1 MRGEKAGCFL
11 NLFNHLGSPPR
22 ARGKAGTGQGGTGRE
37 GITPACAGKSP
48 SFWCSSRC
56 CTDHPRVRGEK
67 LLGPCKLALEAGSPP
82 RARGKEQQKTLASE
96 MKGITPACAGKSAQ
110 GPCLTDKNKDHPRVR
125 GEKKALPATVARSPG
140 SPPRARGK
148 VDGLE
153 DEAAQFGITPACAGK
168 STATTS
174 SRTRY
179 GDHPRVRGEKPLENL
194 PRCEVVGSPPRAR
207 GKEHRVLNGQAGDGI
222 TPACAGKSA
231 RGPAGGAACRDHPRV
246 RGEKQN
252 QKFLKRTGMGSPPR
266 ARGKETLAD
275 HETRITR
282 ITPACA
288 GKSRRLHSPS
298 AKRRD
303 HPRVRGEKC
312 AEWRERARKI
322 GSPPRAR
329 GKDRL
334 SRRSP
339 RLAGIT
345 PACAGKSMR
354 KFGVLGLLL
363 GSPPRARGKGVLS
376 SFELLNKGI
385 TPACAG
391 KSVCFLLFDR

>member
-1 MRGEKAGCFL
+1 MRGEKKVIL
-11 NLFNHLGSPPR
+11 QPEHLRTGSPPR
-22 ARGKAGTGQGGTGRE
+22 ARGKVQQLHPAVRDM
-37 GITPACAGKSP
+37 GITPACAGKSRWKICP
-48 SFWCSSRC
+48 GVKWW
-56 CTDHPRVRGEK
+56 DHPRVRGEK
-67 LLGPCKLALEAGSPP
+67 S
-82 RARGKEQQKTLASE
+82 
-96 MKGITPACAGKSAQ
+96 
-110 GPCLTDKNKDHPRVR
+110 
-125 GEKKALPATVARSPG
+125 TVYSMGRP
-140 SPPRARGK
+140 
-148 VDGLE
+148 
-153 DEAAQFGITPACAGK
+153 
-168 STATTS
+168 
-174 SRTRY
+174 
-179 GDHPRVRGEKPLENL
+179 
-194 PRCEVVGSPPRAR
+194 
-207 GKEHRVLNGQAGDGI
+207 
-222 TPACAGKSA
+222 
-231 RGPAGGAACRDHPRV
+231 
-246 RGEKQN
+246 
-252 QKFLKRTGMGSPPR
+252 GMGSPPR
-266 ARGKETLAD
+266 ARGKALVVLQAGQ
-275 HETRITR
+275 HAG